1 MTNLTPDKAELSEK
15 VKKLV
20 SEGKPFTAISKELGI
35 SWNEAR
41 SYTPNSSWVG
51 LKRRT
56 THRLRQIRKEPDPTK
71 REEMLLEVIHNVDF
85 LYDAAKHLRT
95 QVDSA
100 RKALDR

>member
-20 SEGKPFTAISKELGI
+20 SEGKTFTAISKELGI

-41 SYTPNSSWVG
+41 SYTPNSSWQGV
-51 LKRRT
+51 KART
-56 THRLRQIRKEPDPTK
+56 THRLNQLAREADPTK
-71 REEMLLEVIHNVDF
+71 RKKLAQEADQYVDF